1 MTGFDDVFFE
11 QAKILSDDPL
21 DKIVLAKYIQLLD
34 FEERRIVIMKD
45 FSDMKHKEI
54 ANILEMPLGTVLWK
68 YSKALKI
75 LKKCLK

>member
-1 MTGFDDVFFE
+1 M
-11 QAKILSDDPL
+11 
-21 DKIVLAKYIQLLD
+21 LAKYIQLLD
-34 FEERRIVIMKD
+34 FEERQIVIMKD